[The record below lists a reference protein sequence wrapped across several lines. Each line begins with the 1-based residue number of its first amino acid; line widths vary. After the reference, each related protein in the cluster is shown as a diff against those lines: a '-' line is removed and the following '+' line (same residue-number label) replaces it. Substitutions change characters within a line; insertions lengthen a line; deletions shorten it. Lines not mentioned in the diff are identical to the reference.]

1 MKSKK
6 NEWHL
11 VQLRLTEEVYHE
23 IARLRNV
30 VPEWETWPV
39 SRVIRELAMDGL
51 RAKQEELK
59 K

>member
-1 MKSKK
+1 MQNKGK
-6 NEWHL
+6 EQHL
-11 VQLRLTEEVYHE
+11 VHLRVDEETYHE

-39 SRVIRELAMDGL
+39 SSVTRELVMDGL
-51 RAKQEELK
+51 RAKQAELK